1 METAAAPAPAYD
13 LASLGQVHAAT
24 TVERHFLEQI
34 RVKRRQQPLECPR
47 DQVISR
53 TRSEPIRIGHGGTLL
68 RQIQRSPDLSASI
81 YNILMLVISIIFSLI
96 LLT

>member
-34 RVKRRQQPLECPR
+34 RVKRRQQPLECPP

-68 RQIQRSPDLSASI
+68 RQIRSPDLSASI

>member
-1 METAAAPAPAYD
+1 MPSEPLRP
-13 LASLGQVHAAT
+13 LGG
-24 TVERHFLEQI
+24 VERHVLEQI

-68 RQIQRSPDLSASI
+68 RQIPDQR
-81 YNILMLVISIIFSLI
+81 LI
-96 LLT
+96 RV